1 MPRPPKEINPA
12 QVRKLA
18 EIGATATEIADFFEV
33 DRATSEI
40 ADFFEVDRA
49 TIHRRF
55 AAEISKG
62 RAQLHMR
69 LRRLQLRAAGRGS
82 AAMLIWLG
90 KTMLRQ
96 GEAESEQDAEFTVVI
111 HTGCDCV
118 PEDPTAGHCHHRPVS
133 IGDP

>member
-33 DRATSEI
+33 DRAT
-40 ADFFEVDRA
+40 V
-49 TIHRRF
+49 HRRF

-69 LRRLQLRAAGRGS
+69 LRRLQLRAAERGS
-82 AAMLIWLG
+82 AARLSRG
-90 KTMLRQ
+90 G
-96 GEAESEQDAEFTVVI
+96 GERAQEAEFTVVI

-118 PEDPTAGHCHHRPVS
+118 PEDPTAGHCPHYPRSPFSAVS
-133 IGDP
+133 VE

>member
-1 MPRPPKEINPA
+1 MSRPPKDIRYYAA

-18 EIGATATEIADFFEV
+18 EIGATAN
-33 DRATSEI
+33 EI

-55 AAEISKG
+55 AAEIVKG
-62 RAQLHMR
+62 RAVLHNR
-69 LRRLQLRAAGRGS
+69 LRRLQLRAAERGS

-96 GEAESEQDAEFTVVI
+96 GEAEPEKDADFTVVI
-111 HTGCDCV
+111 HAGCDCV
-118 PEDPTAGHCHHRPVS
+118 PEDPTAGYCHHRS
-133 IGDP
+133 ASLADPS

>member
-1 MPRPPKEINPA
+1 MSRPPKEINA
-12 QVRKLA
+12 EQVGKLA
-18 EIGATATEIADFFEV
+18 AMGAT
-33 DRATSEI
+33 SNEI

-69 LRRLQLRAAGRGS
+69 VRRLQLRAAERGN

-90 KTMLRQ
+90 KSILRQ
-96 GEAESEQDAEFTVVI
+96 GEAEPEQDAEFTVVI
-111 HTGCDCV
+111 HSGCDCV
-118 PEDPTAGHCHHRPVS
+118 PDDPGAGYCHHRPAS
-133 IGDP
+133 TEDPN

>member
-1 MPRPPKEINPA
+1 MSRPSKNINA
-12 QVRKLA
+12 VQVRKLA
-18 EIGATATEIADFFEV
+18 EIGAT
-33 DRATSEI
+33 SNEI

-62 RAQLHMR
+62 RAGLHMR
-69 LRRLQLRAAGRGS
+69 LRRLQLRAAERGS

-96 GEAESEQDAEFTVVI
+96 GEAEPEQDAEFTVVI

-118 PEDPTAGHCHHRPVS
+118 PEDPTAGHCHH
-133 IGDP
+133 

>member
-18 EIGATATEIADFFEV
+18 EIGATAT
-33 DRATSEI
+33 EI

-96 GEAESEQDAEFTVVI
+96 GEGEPEENVKFKVVI
-111 HTGCDCV
+111 HAGCDCV

-133 IGDP
+133 IGDPS

>member
-1 MPRPPKEINPA
+1 MSRPPKTINPA
-12 QVRKLA
+12 QVQKLA
-18 EIGATATEIADFFEV
+18 EIGA
-33 DRATSEI
+33 SSNEI

-62 RAQLHMR
+62 KAQLHMR
-69 LRRLQLRAAGRGS
+69 LRKLQLRTAERGS

-96 GEAESEQDAEFTVVI
+96 GEAEPEQDAEFTVVI

-118 PEDPTAGHCHHRPVS
+118 PEDPTAGHCHH
-133 IGDP
+133 